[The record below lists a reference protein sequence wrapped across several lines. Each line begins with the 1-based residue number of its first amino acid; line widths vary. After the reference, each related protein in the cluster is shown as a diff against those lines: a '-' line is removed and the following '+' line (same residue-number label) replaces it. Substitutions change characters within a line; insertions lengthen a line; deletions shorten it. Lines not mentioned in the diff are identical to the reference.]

1 MQNLCVI
8 FRFTFLKFEIIF
20 RTLSHRS
27 TMIVIIRVLGRKKTL
42 RTFSIDVSYHFLSFY
57 AYVPSKKTICL
68 LSHPDVMVVAVIARG
83 SISSYSGLLPIQLY
97 TDTRFVCIKGL
108 LYLENLKKW
117 LIVITIRNIL
127 KHFKGIF

>member
-1 MQNLCVI
+1 
-8 FRFTFLKFEIIF
+8 
-20 RTLSHRS
+20 
-27 TMIVIIRVLGRKKTL
+27 
-42 RTFSIDVSYHFLSFY
+42 
-57 AYVPSKKTICL
+57 
-68 LSHPDVMVVAVIARG
+68 MVVAVIAREG
-83 SISSYSGLLPIQLY
+83 IFSCSGLLPIQLY